1 MRFCHRPHK
10 DGPELSAEYV
20 NLFQPG
26 QTVVIYMGLAYLG
39 ELTADFIANGADPTL
54 PVAIIENGTRPNQ
67 KVATGTLANIAEV
80 AKANDVVGPALIV
93 IGSVVSLRDKL
104 AWYNPPSAEI
114 AAATA
119 AFGAPGDTSTSKSS
133 DVATSG

>member
-1 MRFCHRPHK
+1 
-10 DGPELSAEYV
+10 
-20 NLFQPG
+20 
-26 QTVVIYMGLAYLG
+26 MGLAYLG